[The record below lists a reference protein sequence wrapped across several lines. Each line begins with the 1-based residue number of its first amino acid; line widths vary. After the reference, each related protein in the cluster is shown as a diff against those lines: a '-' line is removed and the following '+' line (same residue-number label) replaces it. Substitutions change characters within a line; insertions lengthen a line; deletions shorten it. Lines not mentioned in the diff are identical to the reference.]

1 MFTFD
6 HVLSHKL
13 SKLISN
19 GSSSHW
25 NSTPLWPTGLS
36 VYLGNTVLA
45 WVRIPG
51 FLSFFPPLFFQSN
64 PKMTSIVHAPT
75 PVSSALKKVNKY
87 LFILSMVS
95 LWYDLFLKGSHFDLK
110 NETNYTKYAQ
120 MYMWHVH
127 FVKHKNKQS
136 PFSGRLSDLYTLCM
150 HKKALYATKVTI
162 NVNYYSFTSFCFQAN
177 FAQICTHVL
186 ITLPENLVVICQV
199 VLHL

>member
-1 MFTFD
+1 MKIG
-6 HVLSHKL
+6 VG
-13 SKLISN
+13 SN
-19 GSSSHW
+19 
-25 NSTPLWPTGLS
+25 
-36 VYLGNTVLA
+36 
-45 WVRIPG
+45 PG
-51 FLSFFPPLFFQSN
+51 ISFFFFQSN

-75 PVSSALKKVNKY
+75 PVSSALNTFSKKWINIIYFKY
-87 LFILSMVS
+87 GFS
-95 LWYDLFLKGSHFDLK
+95 LVWCISERIPFWYE

-127 FVKHKNKQS
+127 FVKHENKQS
-136 PFSGRLSDLYTLCM
+136 PLSDRLSDLYTLCM